1 MTTLCLATNNPGKV
15 LEIKALLPNIN
26 WVSLAEA
33 GIKEELPEP
42 HHTLEENSASKALYV
57 WEKYGLSC
65 LSDDSGLEVVALNG
79 EPGVD
84 SAFYAGPEKNAIA
97 NMNKLLK
104 NLEGHENRDAQF
116 RTIASL
122 VLDGKLHQFE
132 GVVKG
137 GIIDEMRGQNGF
149 GYDAIFVPEND
160 MKTFAEMDKTEKNRH
175 SHRAKAMKAVQDFL
189 LNTGNTPI
197 LG

>member
-1 MTTLCLATNNPGKV
+1 MTTLCLATNNANKV

-26 WVSLAEA
+26 WVSLVEA
-33 GIKEELPEP
+33 GISEELPEP

-57 WEKYGLSC
+57 WKKYGLSC
-65 LSDDSGLEVVALNG
+65 LSDDSGLEVIALNG

-84 SAFYAGPEKNAIA
+84 SAFYAGPEKNAMA
-97 NMNKLLK
+97 NMKKLLK
-104 NLEGHENRDAQF
+104 NLEGYENRSAQF
-116 RTIASL
+116 RTIASI
-122 VLDGKLHQFE
+122 VIDGILHQFE

-137 GIIDEMRGQNGF
+137 IIIEDMRGENGF
-149 GYDAIFVPEND
+149 GYDAIFIPENET
-160 MKTFAEMDKTEKNRH
+160 KTFAEMDKTEKNRH

-189 LNTGNTPI
+189 LNTVITPT